1 MMDAPHGGDIYAY
14 DRDLLDFSVNLNPL
28 GMPDRVLRA
37 IREHAEEYDRYPD
50 PHCRALRRALS
61 VRESAP
67 EKWLVFGNGA
77 ADLIVR
83 LCMVLKP
90 KRALLPA
97 PTFSEYEK
105 AVRLAG
111 GEVRRFF
118 LRQEAGYQV
127 TADYADAVQP
137 GDSVVF
143 LCNPNNPTGALAEP
157 GTVEA
162 LLSAC
167 GQVGAV
173 LVVDEC
179 FLPFTDGRSCQSWL
193 RAYPNLMVLR
203 AFTKLYAMAGLRLG
217 YGICGD
223 PGLMDRLESVRQPWT
238 VSALAQE
245 AGLAALKET
254 DYVERTREL
263 VRAQR
268 QVLKDGLAR
277 LGLAVWDS
285 QANYLFFRG
294 PEGLK
299 ERLAARK
306 VLIRSCANYP
316 GLDGRYY
323 RICVGTEENN
333 RRFLRELEAALEG
346 KG

>member
-61 VRESAP
+61 VRESVP

-217 YGICGD
+217 Y
-223 PGLMDRLESVRQPWT
+223 LMCADEDLAGRIGAWGQSWS
-238 VSALAQE
+238 VSAPAQV
-245 AGLAALKET
+245 AGLAAVSEEGWP
-254 DYVERTREL
+254 ERTRRFLRMERPWMTDAL
-263 VRAQR
+263 GALGFFVYPSHSNFLLFQARPDLWDRAM
-268 QVLKDGLAR
+268 AR
-277 LGLAVWDS
+277 GVMLRPCS
-285 QANYLFFRG
+285 NF
-294 PEGLK
+294 
-299 ERLAARK
+299 
-306 VLIRSCANYP
+306 P
-316 GLDGRYY
+316 GLDGSYF
-323 RICVGTEENN
+323 RIGLKKRVQNEMLLQVLKEIG
-333 RRFLRELEAALEG
+333 G
-346 KG
+346 

>member
-37 IREHAEEYDRYPD
+37 VREHAEEYDRYPD

-61 VRESAP
+61 VRESVP

-127 TADYADAVQP
+127 TADYADAVQL

-179 FLPFTDGRSCQSWL
+179 FLPFTDGRSCQSRL

-217 YGICGD
+217 Y
-223 PGLMDRLESVRQPWT
+223 LMCADEDLAGRIGAWGQSWS
-238 VSALAQE
+238 VSAPAQV
-245 AGLAALKET
+245 AGLAAVSEEGWP
-254 DYVERTREL
+254 ERTRRFLRMERPWMTDAL
-263 VRAQR
+263 GALGFFVYPSHSNFLLFQARPDLWDRAM
-268 QVLKDGLAR
+268 AR
-277 LGLAVWDS
+277 GVMLRPCS
-285 QANYLFFRG
+285 NF
-294 PEGLK
+294 
-299 ERLAARK
+299 
-306 VLIRSCANYP
+306 P
-316 GLDGRYY
+316 GLDGSYF
-323 RICVGTEENN
+323 RIGLKKRVQNEMLLQVLKEIG
-333 RRFLRELEAALEG
+333 G
-346 KG
+346 

>member
-37 IREHAEEYDRYPD
+37 VREHAEEYDRYPD

-179 FLPFTDGRSCQSWL
+179 FLPFTDGRSCQSRL

-217 YGICGD
+217 Y
-223 PGLMDRLESVRQPWT
+223 LMCADEDLAGRIGAWGQSWS
-238 VSALAQE
+238 VSAPAQV
-245 AGLAALKET
+245 AGLAAVSEEGWP
-254 DYVERTREL
+254 ERTRRFLRMERPWMTDAL
-263 VRAQR
+263 GALGFFVYPSHSNFLLFQARPDLWDRAM
-268 QVLKDGLAR
+268 AR
-277 LGLAVWDS
+277 GVMLRPCS
-285 QANYLFFRG
+285 NF
-294 PEGLK
+294 
-299 ERLAARK
+299 
-306 VLIRSCANYP
+306 P
-316 GLDGRYY
+316 GLDGSYF
-323 RICVGTEENN
+323 RIGLKKRVQNEMLLQVLKEIG
-333 RRFLRELEAALEG
+333 G
-346 KG
+346 

>member
-179 FLPFTDGRSCQSWL
+179 FLPFTDGRSCQSRL

-217 YGICGD
+217 Y
-223 PGLMDRLESVRQPWT
+223 LMCADEDLAGRIGAWGQSWS
-238 VSALAQE
+238 VSAPAQV
-245 AGLAALKET
+245 AGLAAVSEEGWP
-254 DYVERTREL
+254 ERTR
-263 VRAQR
+263 RFCGWSA
-268 QVLKDGLAR
+268 
-277 LGLAVWDS
+277 
-285 QANYLFFRG
+285 
-294 PEGLK
+294 
-299 ERLAARK
+299 
-306 VLIRSCANYP
+306 P
-316 GLDGRYY
+316 G
-323 RICVGTEENN
+323 
-333 RRFLRELEAALEG
+333 
-346 KG
+346 

>member
-61 VRESAP
+61 VRESVP

-143 LCNPNNPTGALAEP
+143 LCNPNTPTGALAEP

-179 FLPFTDGRSCQSWL
+179 FLPFTDGRSCQSRL

-217 YGICGD
+217 Y
-223 PGLMDRLESVRQPWT
+223 LMCADEDLAGRIGAWGQSWS
-238 VSALAQE
+238 VSAPAQV
-245 AGLAALKET
+245 AGLAAVSEEGWP
-254 DYVERTREL
+254 ERTRRVLRMERPWMTDAL
-263 VRAQR
+263 GALGFFVYPSHSNFLLFQARPDLWDRAM
-268 QVLKDGLAR
+268 AR
-277 LGLAVWDS
+277 GVMLRPCS
-285 QANYLFFRG
+285 NF
-294 PEGLK
+294 
-299 ERLAARK
+299 
-306 VLIRSCANYP
+306 P
-316 GLDGRYY
+316 GLDGSYF
-323 RICVGTEENN
+323 RIGLKKRVQNEMLLQVLKEIG
-333 RRFLRELEAALEG
+333 G
-346 KG
+346 

>member
-162 LLSAC
+162 LLSAP
-167 GQVGAV
+167 VGRW
-173 LVVDEC
+173 
-179 FLPFTDGRSCQSWL
+179 GRFWS
-193 RAYPNLMVLR
+193 
-203 AFTKLYAMAGLRLG
+203 
-217 YGICGD
+217 
-223 PGLMDRLESVRQPWT
+223 
-238 VSALAQE
+238 
-245 AGLAALKET
+245 
-254 DYVERTREL
+254 
-263 VRAQR
+263 
-268 QVLKDGLAR
+268 
-277 LGLAVWDS
+277 
-285 QANYLFFRG
+285 
-294 PEGLK
+294 
-299 ERLAARK
+299 
-306 VLIRSCANYP
+306 
-316 GLDGRYY
+316 
-323 RICVGTEENN
+323 
-333 RRFLRELEAALEG
+333 
-346 KG
+346 

>member
-50 PHCRALRRALS
+50 LHCRALRRALS
-61 VRESAP
+61 VRESVP

-179 FLPFTDGRSCQSWL
+179 FLPFTDGRSCQSRL

-217 YGICGD
+217 Y
-223 PGLMDRLESVRQPWT
+223 LMCADEDLAGRIGAWGQSWS
-238 VSALAQE
+238 VSAPAQV
-245 AGLAALKET
+245 AGLAAVSEEGWP
-254 DYVERTREL
+254 ERTRRFLRMERPWMTDAL
-263 VRAQR
+263 GALGFFVYPSHSNFLLFQARPDLWDRAM
-268 QVLKDGLAR
+268 AR
-277 LGLAVWDS
+277 GVMLRPCS
-285 QANYLFFRG
+285 NF
-294 PEGLK
+294 
-299 ERLAARK
+299 
-306 VLIRSCANYP
+306 P
-316 GLDGRYY
+316 GLDGSYF
-323 RICVGTEENN
+323 RIGLKKRVQNEMLLQVLKEIG
-333 RRFLRELEAALEG
+333 G
-346 KG
+346 

>member
-77 ADLIVR
+77 ADLIVL

-167 GQVGAV
+167 GQVGAG

-179 FLPFTDGRSCQSWL
+179 FLHFTDGRSCQSRL

-217 YGICGD
+217 Y
-223 PGLMDRLESVRQPWT
+223 LMCADEDLAGRIGAWGQSWS
-238 VSALAQE
+238 VSAPAQV
-245 AGLAALKET
+245 AGLAAVSEEGWP
-254 DYVERTREL
+254 ERTRRFLRMERPWMTDAL
-263 VRAQR
+263 GALGFFVYPSHSNFLLFQARPDLWDRAM
-268 QVLKDGLAR
+268 AR
-277 LGLAVWDS
+277 GVMLRPCS
-285 QANYLFFRG
+285 NF
-294 PEGLK
+294 
-299 ERLAARK
+299 
-306 VLIRSCANYP
+306 P
-316 GLDGRYY
+316 GLDGSYF
-323 RICVGTEENN
+323 RIGLKKRVQNEMLLQVLKEIG
-333 RRFLRELEAALEG
+333 G
-346 KG
+346 

>member
-193 RAYPNLMVLR
+193 RAYPNLIVLR

-217 YGICGD
+217 Y
-223 PGLMDRLESVRQPWT
+223 LMCADEDLAGRIGAWGQSWS
-238 VSALAQE
+238 VSAPAQV
-245 AGLAALKET
+245 AGLAAVSEEGWP
-254 DYVERTREL
+254 ERTRRFLRMERPWMTDAL
-263 VRAQR
+263 GALGFFVYPSHSNFLLFQARPDLWDRAM
-268 QVLKDGLAR
+268 AR
-277 LGLAVWDS
+277 GVMLRPCS
-285 QANYLFFRG
+285 NF
-294 PEGLK
+294 
-299 ERLAARK
+299 
-306 VLIRSCANYP
+306 P
-316 GLDGRYY
+316 GLDGSYF
-323 RICVGTEENN
+323 RIGLKKRVQNEMILQVLKEIG
-333 RRFLRELEAALEG
+333 G
-346 KG
+346 

>member
-217 YGICGD
+217 Y
-223 PGLMDRLESVRQPWT
+223 LMCADEDLAGRIGAWGQSWS
-238 VSALAQE
+238 VSAPAQV
-245 AGLAALKET
+245 AGLAAVSEEGWP
-254 DYVERTREL
+254 ERTRRFLRMERPWMTDAL
-263 VRAQR
+263 GALGFFVYPSHSNFLLFQARPDLWDRAM
-268 QVLKDGLAR
+268 AR
-277 LGLAVWDS
+277 GVMLRPCS
-285 QANYLFFRG
+285 NF
-294 PEGLK
+294 
-299 ERLAARK
+299 
-306 VLIRSCANYP
+306 P
-316 GLDGRYY
+316 GLDGSYF
-323 RICVGTEENN
+323 RIGLKKRVQNEMLLQVLKEIG
-333 RRFLRELEAALEG
+333 G
-346 KG
+346 

>member
-1 MMDAPHGGDIYAY
+1 
-14 DRDLLDFSVNLNPL
+14 
-28 GMPDRVLRA
+28 
-37 IREHAEEYDRYPD
+37 
-50 PHCRALRRALS
+50 
-61 VRESAP
+61 
-67 EKWLVFGNGA
+67 
-77 ADLIVR
+77 
-83 LCMVLKP
+83 MVLKP

-217 YGICGD
+217 Y
-223 PGLMDRLESVRQPWT
+223 LMCADEDLAGRIGAWGQSWS
-238 VSALAQE
+238 VSAPAQV
-245 AGLAALKET
+245 AGLAAVSEEGWP
-254 DYVERTREL
+254 ERTRRFLRMERPWMTDAL
-263 VRAQR
+263 GALGFFVYPSHSNFLLFQARPDLWDRAM
-268 QVLKDGLAR
+268 AR
-277 LGLAVWDS
+277 GVMLRPCS
-285 QANYLFFRG
+285 NF
-294 PEGLK
+294 
-299 ERLAARK
+299 
-306 VLIRSCANYP
+306 P
-316 GLDGRYY
+316 GLDGSYF
-323 RICVGTEENN
+323 RIGLKKRVQNEMLLQVLKEIG
-333 RRFLRELEAALEG
+333 G
-346 KG
+346 

>member
-61 VRESAP
+61 VRESVP

-179 FLPFTDGRSCQSWL
+179 FLPFTDVRSCQSRL

-217 YGICGD
+217 Y
-223 PGLMDRLESVRQPWT
+223 LMCADEDLAGRIGAWGQSWS
-238 VSALAQE
+238 VSAPAQV
-245 AGLAALKET
+245 AGLAAVSEEGWP
-254 DYVERTREL
+254 ERTRRFLRMERPWMTDAL
-263 VRAQR
+263 GALGFFVYPSHSNFLLFQARPDLWDRAM
-268 QVLKDGLAR
+268 AR
-277 LGLAVWDS
+277 GVMLRPCS
-285 QANYLFFRG
+285 NF
-294 PEGLK
+294 
-299 ERLAARK
+299 
-306 VLIRSCANYP
+306 P
-316 GLDGRYY
+316 GLDGSYF
-323 RICVGTEENN
+323 RIGLKKRVQNEMLLQVLKEIG
-333 RRFLRELEAALEG
+333 G
-346 KG
+346 